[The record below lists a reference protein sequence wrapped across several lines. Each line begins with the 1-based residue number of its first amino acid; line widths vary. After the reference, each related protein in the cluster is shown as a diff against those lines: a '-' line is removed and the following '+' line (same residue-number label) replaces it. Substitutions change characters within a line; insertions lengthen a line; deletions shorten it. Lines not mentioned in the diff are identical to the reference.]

1 MSETRF
7 PPPRPPASGTTAGS
21 GDRPTIQNALVTH
34 ASAAVTE
41 GSTGK
46 TLLLDGRVS
55 AFNPQRGE
63 TTIATAKGDIT
74 VQTGGTSLPI
84 GTEVSIE
91 TRMQGLSLRA
101 NITVMRQK
109 SAEARAAQDMPRPSM
124 ADTPRPPADGIK
136 TGDRILALRLPADTP
151 PAETPGETPADAP
164 DVPPRPTL
172 EQAARIIEAARAAVS
187 IPRLAALLPPVTG
200 VPLPV
205 VWQVLNT
212 RDVMTALVRLPE
224 AMQAQMLDYL
234 ARSDVAAAL
243 RQALPPVQAN
253 TLLPHAPAP
262 ADAQDMAQAQMALR
276 PAPAASADTAAP
288 MPRTSSI
295 MTTMLPML
303 ETLLPA
309 GGQASSMMMLAGKVP
324 QMPTGPQNLPLP
336 QNMMQLTVQSI
347 YAPKVAIPAPLPPG
361 SMIVTVESH
370 TANGAAILKGPDAHF
385 VLRQNTPLPL
395 GTQLIVTMHPA
406 TAADML
412 ADTAPITRST
422 AALDPFFSRSWPALD
437 EALALLNASTAQIA
451 QAITQSIPAA
461 TARLAPTTLFFLAAL
476 RMGNVESWLGEPAL
490 SALRGGGRKD
500 LAERL
505 SQDFGKLASLSKN
518 VIAGEWRAISM
529 PLMQQD
535 QHIHMIQLFL
545 RHMPPDE
552 NSQGEEQGTPQK
564 MTRFILNLHLSRMGD
579 MQLDGF
585 LHKKRFD
592 LILRSEEKLPAAIR
606 QELLQKFAAGL
617 DQTGMQGGMT
627 FQTRAES
634 WMQIPETAG
643 AGTQV

>member
-7 PPPRPPASGTTAGS
+7 PPPRPPASGTTAGG
-21 GDRPTIQNALVTH
+21 GDRPTIQNALVTQ
-34 ASAAVTE
+34 ATAAVTE

-46 TLLLDGRVS
+46 TLLLDGRIS
-55 AFNPQRGE
+55 AFNAQRGE
-63 TTIATAKGDIT
+63 ATIATAKGDIT
-74 VQTGGTSLPI
+74 VQTGGTALPI
-84 GTEVSIE
+84 GAEVSVE

-101 NITVMRQK
+101 NITILRQK
-109 SAEARAAQDMPRPSM
+109 SVEARAAQDMPRPSM
-124 ADTPRPPADGIK
+124 TDTQRTPAEGIK
-136 TGDRILALRLPADTP
+136 TGDRVLALRLPADAP
-151 PAETPGETPADAP
+151 PAAPPGETSGDTP
-164 DVPPRPTL
+164 DIPPRPTL

-187 IPRLAALLPPVTG
+187 IPRLAALLPPVAG

-243 RQALPPVQAN
+243 RQALPPMQAN

-276 PAPAASADTAAP
+276 PAPATSPDAAAP
-288 MPRTSSI
+288 MPRTNSI

-309 GGQASSMMMLAGKVP
+309 GGQASSLMMMAGKVP
-324 QMPTGPQNLPLP
+324 HMPAGPQNLPLP
-336 QNMMQLTVQSI
+336 QNMMQLTVQGI
-347 YAPKVAIPAPLPPG
+347 YAPKAAVPAPLPAG
-361 SMIVTVESH
+361 SMMVTVESH

-385 VLRQNTPLPL
+385 VLRHNTPLPL

-412 ADTAPITRST
+412 ADAAPITRST

-490 SALRGGGRKD
+490 TALRGGGRKD

-552 NSQGEEQGTPQK
+552 NNQGEEQGTPQK
-564 MTRFILNLHLSRMGD
+564 TTRFILNLHLSRMGD

-592 LILRSEEKLPAAIR
+592 LILRSEEKLPPAIR